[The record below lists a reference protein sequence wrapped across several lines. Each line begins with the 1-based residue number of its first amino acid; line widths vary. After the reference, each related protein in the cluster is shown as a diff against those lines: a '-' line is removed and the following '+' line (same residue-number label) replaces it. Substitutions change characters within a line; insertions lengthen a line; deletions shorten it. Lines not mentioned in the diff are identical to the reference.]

1 MRNFLSETRQHVV
14 LNGHVS
20 TWTNATAGE
29 PHGSILG
36 PLLFLI
42 HINDLSEGLF
52 TIAKLFADDTSS
64 FSVIYDSQTSANDLN
79 KDLEMIHNW
88 AFQWKMNFDLGPN
101 KQAQEVI
108 FIRKTEKRAH
118 PPVVFNKAYV
128 AQSKYQKH
136 QGIIQDSKLTFEYHL
151 KMVTTKLNRTIG
163 PLRKPQTL
171 LHRTALITSYKAFVR
186 PHLDYGDIV
195 YDQAFNL
202 SFH

>member
-20 TWTNATAGE
+20 TWTSATAGE

-52 TIAKLFADDTSS
+52 TIVKLFADDTSS

-101 KQAQEVI
+101 KQAQEVYL
-108 FIRKTEKRAH
+108 FVKQ
-118 PPVVFNKAYV
+118 NN
-128 AQSKYQKH
+128 
-136 QGIIQDSKLTFEYHL
+136 D
-151 KMVTTKLNRTIG
+151 
-163 PLRKPQTL
+163 
-171 LHRTALITSYKAFVR
+171 LIL
-186 PHLDYGDIV
+186 P
-195 YDQAFNL
+195 
-202 SFH
+202 